1 MSYHLP
7 VLLEETLRVLGLGP
21 GAKLIDGT
29 VGDGGHSEAIL
40 ERLRSRVEILGIDLD
55 RAALETAKARLGKW
69 GDKVR
74 LLPGNFRDIEKIALR
89 NRFQSVAGVLLDLG
103 VRSAEIEESGLGFSF
118 RRDEPLIMRFDGQSA
133 PPNAATIVNSASREE
148 LIRIFREYGE
158 EPFAER
164 IAEAIVR
171 FRRRRRILR
180 TTELVRIIVE
190 ALPRGARHGK
200 THCATRV
207 FQALRIATNDELRA
221 LREAIAAAFRI
232 LAPGGVLAIISF
244 HSLED
249 RIVKTAMRQMVKES
263 NAVPVTKKPIIPAIE
278 EIRKNPRSRSA
289 KLRAVKKM

>member
-1 MSYHLP
+1 M
-7 VLLEETLRVLGLGP
+7 
-21 GAKLIDGT
+21 
-29 VGDGGHSEAIL
+29 
-40 ERLRSRVEILGIDLD
+40 
-55 RAALETAKARLGKW
+55 
-69 GDKVR
+69 
-74 LLPGNFRDIEKIALR
+74 
-89 NRFQSVAGVLLDLG
+89 
-103 VRSAEIEESGLGFSF
+103 RSAEIEESGLGFSF